1 MRGSCHK
8 VSDHEVAALLFAA
21 VKSFAILTQEE
32 QKYANIFLHDVESGN
47 TRRENGKTFRDYITA
62 YLLQAKNNQIQ
73 RISRFLGVDKKKL
86 RNLMAANVN
95 EANINEYGRFDDL
108 KASVDKSKA
117 KEYSEKLENAQIPPF
132 KINIRAHHLLQ
143 EFTLIGGLDIEEQ

>member
-1 MRGSCHK
+1 
-8 VSDHEVAALLFAA
+8 
-21 VKSFAILTQEE
+21 
-32 QKYANIFLHDVESGN
+32 
-47 TRRENGKTFRDYITA
+47 
-62 YLLQAKNNQIQ
+62 
-73 RISRFLGVDKKKL
+73 
-86 RNLMAANVN
+86 MAANVN